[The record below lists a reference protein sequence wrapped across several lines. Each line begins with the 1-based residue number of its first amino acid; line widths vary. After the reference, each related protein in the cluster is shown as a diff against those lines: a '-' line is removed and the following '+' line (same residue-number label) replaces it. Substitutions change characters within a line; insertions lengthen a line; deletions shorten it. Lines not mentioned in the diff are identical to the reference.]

1 MKIAFITYGSLEN
14 LTGGY
19 LYNQKVVNHLK
30 KKGIPVEIISLKQ
43 RSYFLNVIWNFWLY
57 FNRKKFNLIIED
69 ELVHPAVFLFNRL
82 VHKKVKIVALVHL
95 LQWLVQKPPFL
106 PLTKAMEKQML
117 KYSHLIVANSNY
129 TAEKI
134 TQMGLSKDKV
144 KVIYPAYD
152 PALLNK
158 QDEVKD
164 SLREGKIN
172 LLFVANCLP
181 HKGLH
186 FLIPALHLVKNIP
199 FVLDIVG
206 DYTLNVT
213 YVKKIKR
220 AIKKYGLEEQV
231 FWHGKV
237 SREEIGQYYSR
248 ADIFVLPSLKEAF
261 GLVLLEAMAFGLP
274 VVATRVGGIPE
285 VVEHQKTGLLV
296 PPGNIVALS
305 QAITILVKDENLR
318 RQYGR
323 KGKQRLASFL
333 TWEEAGENFY
343 RLVKILLSNKQRQ
356 RKIPKR

>member
-30 KKGIPVEIISLKQ
+30 NKGIPIEVISLKQ
-43 RSYFLNVIWNFWLY
+43 KSYFLNVIWNFWLY
-57 FNRKKFNLIIED
+57 FICKKFDLIIED

-95 LQWLVQKPPFL
+95 LQWLVQKPPLL
-106 PLTKAMEKQML
+106 PLTKIMEKQML
-117 KYSHLIVANSNY
+117 KHCHLIVANSNY

-134 TQMGLSKDKV
+134 TQMGLKTDKV
-144 KVIYPAYD
+144 KVIYPAYE
-152 PALLNK
+152 PLISQ
-158 QDEVKD
+158 QDKVKD
-164 SLREGKIN
+164 SFREEKIK

-186 FLIPALHLVKNIP
+186 LLIPTLHLVKNKS

-206 DYTLNVT
+206 DYSLNIT
-213 YVKKIKR
+213 YVKKIKQ
-220 AIKKYGLEEQV
+220 AIKKYRLEEHV

-274 VVATRVGGIPE
+274 VVASRVGGIPE
-285 VVEHQKTGLLV
+285 IVEHQKTGLLV
-296 PPGNIVALS
+296 PPKDIVALS
-305 QAITILVKDENLR
+305 QAITILIKDENLR
-318 RQYGR
+318 RQYGQ
-323 KGKQRLASFL
+323 KGKQKLASFL
-333 TWEEAGENFY
+333 TWEKVGENFY
-343 RLVKILLSNKQRQ
+343 RLVKVLLSNKQRQ
-356 RKIPKR
+356 KKIPKR

>member
-30 KKGIPVEIISLKQ
+30 NKGILIEVIGLKQ
-43 RSYFLNVIWNFWLY
+43 KSYFLNVIWNFWLY
-57 FNRKKFNLIIED
+57 FNCKIFDLIMED

-82 VHKKVKIVALVHL
+82 VHKKVKVVALVHL

-106 PLTKAMEKQML
+106 PLTKTMEKQML

-134 TQMGLSKDKV
+134 TQMGLRRDKV
-144 KVIYPAYD
+144 KVVYPGYD
-152 PALLNK
+152 LAWLNN
-158 QDEVKD
+158 QDKIKD
-164 SLREGKIN
+164 SLRGEKIN

-186 FLIPALHLVKNIP
+186 FLIPALHLAKNKS

-206 DYTLNVT
+206 DYSIKVA

-220 AIKKYGLEEQV
+220 DVKKYGLEEQV
-231 FWHGKV
+231 FWRGKV

-274 VVATRVGGIPE
+274 VVASEVGGIPE

-296 PPGNIVALS
+296 PPKDIVALS
-305 QAITILVKDENLR
+305 QAITILIEDENLR

-323 KGKQRLASFL
+323 KGKKKLASFL
-333 TWEEAGENFY
+333 TWEEVGENFY
-343 RLVKILLSNKQRQ
+343 RLVKVLLSNKQKQ